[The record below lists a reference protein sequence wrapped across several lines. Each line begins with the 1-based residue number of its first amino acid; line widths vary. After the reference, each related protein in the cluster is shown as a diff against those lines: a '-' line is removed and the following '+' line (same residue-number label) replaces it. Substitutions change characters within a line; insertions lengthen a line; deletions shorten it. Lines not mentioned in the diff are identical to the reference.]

1 MISKNKRMK
10 GNRTFVGIFPPPD
23 IQSAVAI
30 LLSPLTQNAPAIRWE
45 RQEKFHV
52 TMKFLG
58 DVLPE
63 QLHQLQTLLDQECQ
77 SIRRFEIVLTTVG
90 CFPTVNAP
98 KIVWMGSSGDE
109 NARLGDCFKAVER
122 ACISAGFKK
131 NERPFHPHMTLGR
144 VKGNI
149 SENLIKKIENTTFE
163 PLQFLCTELLIMK
176 SDLSPSGSAYSQL
189 SSIPLT
195 H

>member
-1 MISKNKRMK
+1 MK
-10 GNRTFVGIFPPPD
+10 GIRTFIGIFPPPHV
-23 IQSAVAI
+23 QSAITDI
-30 LLSPLTQNAPAIRWE
+30 LTPLESDARAIRWE
-45 RQEKFHV
+45 KQVKFHI

-58 DVLPE
+58 DILPE
-63 QLHQLQTLLDQECQ
+63 QLHQLQSFLIQECRP
-77 SIRRFEIVLTTVG
+77 IRQFEILLKSFG
-90 CFPTVNAP
+90 CFPTTHAP
-98 KIVWMGSSGDE
+98 KIVWIGSSGNE
-109 NARLGDCFKAVER
+109 NDWLVDCFKAVES
-122 ACISAGFKK
+122 ACTSAGFKK
-131 NERPFHPHMTLGR
+131 DERPFHPHITLGR

-149 SENLIKKIENTTFE
+149 SENLIKKIENTTFQ

>member
-1 MISKNKRMK
+1 MK
-10 GNRTFVGIFPPPD
+10 GIRTFIGIFPPFHV
-23 IQSAVAI
+23 QSAISSI
-30 LLSPLTQNAPAIRWE
+30 LLPLKPDAPAIRWE
-45 RQEKFHV
+45 EQKKFHV

-58 DVLPE
+58 NVMPE
-63 QLHQLQTLLDQECQ
+63 QLHQLRLFLDETIR
-77 SIRRFEIVLTTVG
+77 SIHRFEIQLATIG
-90 CFPTVNAP
+90 CFPAVHSP
-98 KIVWMGSSGDE
+98 KVVWIGSSEDK
-109 NARLGDCFKAVER
+109 NTPIVDCFNAVER

-131 NERPFHPHMTLGR
+131 EERSFHPHITVGR
-144 VKGNI
+144 VKGKI

>member
-1 MISKNKRMK
+1 MK
-10 GNRTFVGIFPPPD
+10 GTRTFIGIFPPPHV
-23 IQSAVAI
+23 QSAIADI
-30 LLSPLTQNAPAIRWE
+30 LLPLKPDAPAIRWE
-45 RQEKFHV
+45 KQEKFHV

-63 QLHQLQTLLDQECQ
+63 QLHQLQSFLIQEDH
-77 SIRRFEIVLTTVG
+77 SIHRFEILLTTIG
-90 CFPTVNAP
+90 CFPTMHSP
-98 KIVWMGSSGDE
+98 KIVWIGSSGKE
-109 NARLGDCFKAVER
+109 NNRLVDCFSAVESI
-122 ACISAGFKK
+122 CTSAGFKK
-131 NERPFHPHMTLGR
+131 DERAFHPHITLGR

-149 SENLIKKIENTTFE
+149 SESLIKKIENTTFE

>member
-1 MISKNKRMK
+1 MK
-10 GNRTFVGIFPPPD
+10 GIRTFIGIFPPPH
-23 IQSAVAI
+23 IQSAIEDI
-30 LLSPLTQNAPAIRWE
+30 LLPLKPNASVIRWE
-45 RQEKFHV
+45 KQEKFHV
-52 TMKFLG
+52 TVKFLG

-63 QLHQLQTLLDQECQ
+63 QLRQLQSSLNQEGR
-77 SIRRFEIVLTTVG
+77 SIRRFEIPLTTIG
-90 CFPTVNAP
+90 CFPAERSP
-98 KIVWMGSSGDE
+98 KIVWIGSSRDE
-109 NARLGDCFKAVER
+109 NTLLVDYFKAVEI
-122 ACISAGFKK
+122 ACTSAGFKK
-131 NERPFHPHMTLGR
+131 EERPFHPHITLGR
-144 VKGNI
+144 VKGKI